1 MADLSFLFYFP
12 YFLKRRHFKHH
23 DSFNRLYLDKAER
36 TTITWMRTI
45 VP

>member
-12 YFLKRRHFKHH
+12 YFLKRRHFKYH